1 MIVELRDVE
10 VGYAH
15 RKVITGLSKEFKEGV
30 YVIIGHNGAGK
41 TTLLK
46 AIAGIVKPSK
56 GVVLIDG
63 VNIAKASRREAAKL
77 VGYVWQNPYYGFVEP
92 RVIDELSLI
101 LRLTGLKG
109 DWSIVELLMGPE
121 LYYRNPFTLSGGE
134 AKRVSIASVLIAD
147 QPVWLLDEP
156 FDYLDGEGVRAVMK
170 LINYGRQRNK
180 VIIVATV
187 NTGFISAL
195 RPNLVIIMRRGSI
208 VYEAPYHELSEAV
221 LNDNNVPPRDLL
233 CG

>member
-134 AKRVSIASVLIAD
+134 ANRVSIASVLIAD
-147 QPVWLLDEP
+147 QPVWLL
-156 FDYLDGEGVRAVMK
+156 
-170 LINYGRQRNK
+170 
-180 VIIVATV
+180 
-187 NTGFISAL
+187 
-195 RPNLVIIMRRGSI
+195 
-208 VYEAPYHELSEAV
+208 
-221 LNDNNVPPRDLL
+221 
-233 CG
+233 

>member
-1 MIVELRDVE
+1 
-10 VGYAH
+10 
-15 RKVITGLSKEFKEGV
+15 
-30 YVIIGHNGAGK
+30 
-41 TTLLK
+41 
-46 AIAGIVKPSK
+46 
-56 GVVLIDG
+56 
-63 VNIAKASRREAAKL
+63 
-77 VGYVWQNPYYGFVEP
+77 YVWQNPYYGFVEP

-180 VIIVATV
+180 VIIIATV